1 MKVDKRNAMIAGVCA
16 GLSNCT
22 GIPTTL
28 IRLAFLFA
36 FLLAGVGPLIYI
48 ILWIIMQTKE

>member
-1 MKVDKRNAMIAGVCA
+1 MKTDKKNAMIAGVCA
-16 GLSNCT
+16 GLSNST
-22 GIPTTL
+22 GIPTAL

>member
-1 MKVDKRNAMIAGVCA
+1 MKIDKKNAMIGGVCS
-16 GLSNCT
+16 GLSNST
-22 GIPTTL
+22 GIPAAFL
-28 IRLAFLFA
+28 RLLFLFA